1 LAHEGA
7 TGAVISDQLIVQLLL
22 SGLGM
27 GFIFA
32 LIAIGL
38 TLIYGVMNVVN
49 FAHGEF
55 LMLAMYASYVAY
67 ATWGADPLVTL
78 PFVAAAMF
86 VFGLVIYYLL
96 ARQVMRGTLYAQI
109 FATFGLMVF
118 LQAGAQFVM
127 GADYFAVRESLLS
140 GVVVVGPY
148 TLPMPQLAAVVGASL
163 ATGLLY
169 LLVFRTAVGR
179 SLRAAAQDAEAAS
192 TLGIDADRMYALA
205 WGIGAACVGVAGSLL
220 SNFYYVFPRV
230 GAVFV
235 LLAYVAVALGGFGS
249 IHGALVAGLLIGLL
263 QIAAG
268 FFISSQLKF
277 VPVYLLYLL
286 VVLLRP
292 RGLFGRA

>member
-1 LAHEGA
+1 MSLQLL
-7 TGAVISDQLIVQLLL
+7 VQLIV

-55 LMLAMYASYVAY
+55 LMIAMYASYLAY
-67 ATWGADPLVTL
+67 ATWGADPLLTL
-78 PFVAAAMF
+78 PVVACAMF
-86 VFGLVIYYLL
+86 VFGVAVYYVLVRRVL
-96 ARQVMRGTLYAQI
+96 RGSMTSQI

-118 LQAGAQFVM
+118 LQALAQFVM
-127 GADYFAVRESLLS
+127 GADYFAIQASLLS
-140 GVVVVGPY
+140 GVIEVGKLV
-148 TLPMPQLAAVVGASL
+148 LPVPQLAAAGGASL

-169 LLVFRTAVGR
+169 WLVFRTRTGR
-179 SLRAAAQDAEAAS
+179 SLRAAAQDSQAAA
-192 TLGIDADRMYALA
+192 TLGINVDRTYALA

-235 LLAYVAVALGGFGS
+235 LVAYVVVALGGFGS
-249 IHGALVAGLLIGLL
+249 IHGALIAGVLIGLL
-263 QIAAG
+263 QVVAG
-268 FFISSQLKF
+268 FFVSSQLKF

-286 VVLLRP
+286 VVLIRP
-292 RGLFGRA
+292 HGLYGRT

>member
-1 LAHEGA
+1 
-7 TGAVISDQLIVQLLL
+7 
-22 SGLGM
+22 M

-55 LMLAMYASYVAY
+55 LMVGMYATYLAF
-67 ATWGADPLVTL
+67 ATWGVDPLLSL
-78 PFVAAAMF
+78 PFVAALMF
-86 VFGLVIYYLL
+86 AFGVLVYYLL
-96 ARQVMRGTLYAQI
+96 IRKVLTGSMQSQI

-118 LQAGAQFVM
+118 LQAAAQFFM
-127 GADYFAVRESLLS
+127 GADYFAVRESWLS
-140 GVVVVGPY
+140 GVLTIGNAV
-148 TLPMPQLAAVVGASL
+148 LPLPQLAALVGAST
-163 ATGLLY
+163 ATLLLY
-169 LLVFRTAVGR
+169 LLVFRTSIGR
-179 SLRAAAQDAEAAS
+179 QLRAASQDSQAAS
-192 TLGIDADRMYALA
+192 TLGINASRMYALA
-205 WGIGAACVGVAGSLL
+205 WGIGSACVGVAASLL

-235 LLAYVAVALGGFGS
+235 LIAYVVVALGGFGS

-263 QIAAG
+263 QVATG
-268 FFISSQLKF
+268 FFISSELKY
-277 VPVYLLYLL
+277 VPVYALYLI